1 MRTVQAQLFERVRS
15 RVRVRP
21 SMRDM
26 RARTHAAAAG
36 TPQNLHPPSS
46 LSRVVLKS
54 AAPVTPH
61 SGRSCV
67 CSRAQAACF
76 AVASACKSRLPRTPS
91 LACWACLRCWSLTA
105 GREQLPPA
113 SWRPRRSK
121 LREPSGW
128 CVLLLPGSGER
139 THATLCARRG
149 LHTSAQLAAHAVP
162 RRTAPQI
169 INAGQAKPSPPV
181 GPALGQVCAPLP
193 RLYSTHACGAPSI
206 HPSINVCHRS
216 SCYCCW
222 QCCRVS
228 RCMTPNAGVL
238 PQLTSSYTV
247 ACRRL
252 D

>member
-1 MRTVQAQLFERVRS
+1 MRTAQAQLFQRVVVLECAS
-15 RVRVRP
+15 ARP
-21 SMRDM
+21 C
-26 RARTHAAAAG
+26 ATCAHACRRRRRRY
-36 TPQNLHPPSS
+36 TPQNLPPPILPQLRGPKERCACHAALWQELRVLARASGVLRRGIRLQEPPATHP
-46 LSRVVLKS
+46 VI
-54 AAPVTPH
+54 
-61 SGRSCV
+61 
-67 CSRAQAACF
+67 
-76 AVASACKSRLPRTPS
+76 
-91 LACWACLRCWSLTA
+91 ACWACLRCWSLTA

-149 LHTSAQLAAHAVP
+149 LHTSAQVAAHAVP

-206 HPSINVCHRS
+206 HPSIIH
-216 SCYCCW
+216 
-222 QCCRVS
+222 Q
-228 RCMTPNAGVL
+228 
-238 PQLTSSYTV
+238 
-247 ACRRL
+247 RL
-252 D
+252 SP